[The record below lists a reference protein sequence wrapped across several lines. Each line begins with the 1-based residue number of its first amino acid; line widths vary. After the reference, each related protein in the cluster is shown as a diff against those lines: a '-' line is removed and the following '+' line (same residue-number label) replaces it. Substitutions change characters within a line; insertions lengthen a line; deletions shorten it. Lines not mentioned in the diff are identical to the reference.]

1 MEKAFIGGII
11 GFCIGSLAITM
22 MLNFDAQKHY
32 TENPNITLKEYWGTI
47 IQVTILPEK
56 GERI

>member
-32 TENPNITLKEYWGTI
+32 TENPNITLKKYWVG
-47 IQVTILPEK
+47 Q
-56 GERI
+56 